1 MCSCN
6 IKNKFQKYFC
16 FKSNFVA
23 IYFLLGTNVTE
34 AKKVLAE
41 SGLPI
46 LTANNLDEA
55 ARKVVISVNT

>member
-1 MCSCN
+1 MFLRYNFRIN
-6 IKNKFQKYFC
+6 IKY
-16 FKSNFVA
+16 FVA

-55 ARKVVISVNT
+55 ARKAVISVNT